1 MGAIQPWHVIL
12 VLIIVLIVFGPGKLP
27 DLGKSLGDSIREFRK
42 ATTETH
48 DAIAQ
53 PRAPQPPSP
62 TAVTPPA
69 GTNAPIPPAP
79 AVSAGEPPP
88 VGPPQP

>member
-1 MGAIQPWHVIL
+1 MGAIQPWHLIL

-27 DLGKSLGDSIREFRK
+27 DVGKSVGDAIREFRK

-48 DAIAQ
+48 DALAL
-53 PRAPQPPSP
+53 PPATQPPSP
-62 TAVTPPA
+62 TPVAPPA

-79 AVSAGEPPP
+79 TVSASEPPP
-88 VGPPQP
+88 AGPPQ